1 MKIIR
6 CLILTLV
13 VYFAIF
19 SIQAQ
24 TSRIDKFVDLGL
36 PSGLLWGSANLGAE
50 SSSDFGGYYIM
61 NPEVD
66 MATETL
72 GENCSTP
79 TRIQFEELISETSQS
94 WTQIDGVNGM
104 RFLASNGN
112 SIFLPAAAG
121 LCWASQ
127 GDGGSWD
134 INNAGSGSYW
144 TKTRSDYDDYSY
156 FLEFDED
163 ADKPFFGDRRNDRN
177 KLTIR
182 PVAMRVGADIDG
194 LPDVDRITVDVVN
207 GVISVIGL
215 PLGVAVTIFDL
226 NGVIVYS
233 GIPQDMPSLGNGIYI
248 VDVMSKMH
256 KVIL

>member
-13 VYFAIF
+13 VYFATF
-19 SIQAQ
+19 SIHAQA
-24 TSRIDKFVDLGL
+24 SRIDKFVDLGL

-66 MATETL
+66 
-72 GENCSTP
+72 
-79 TRIQFEELISETSQS
+79 
-94 WTQIDGVNGM
+94 
-104 RFLASNGN
+104 
-112 SIFLPAAAG
+112 
-121 LCWASQ
+121 
-127 GDGGSWD
+127 
-134 INNAGSGSYW
+134 
-144 TKTRSDYDDYSY
+144 
-156 FLEFDED
+156 
-163 ADKPFFGDRRNDRN
+163 
-177 KLTIR
+177 
-182 PVAMRVGADIDG
+182 
-194 LPDVDRITVDVVN
+194 RITVDVVN

-233 GIPQDMPSLGNGIYI
+233 GIPQDIPSLGNGIYI